1 MSLYMDR
8 VPNVKIMFARI
19 LKEQKLANGPLYF
32 DKELNKAIQWL
43 KSDPDSDVGY
53 EVRGLHVSLAVEDE
67 MSEERKGVS
76 SKTVSGQDESGS
88 EVQDEENRSDQG
100 DMNKSFSDTQEETRL
115 EKEGEVKEE
124 EKEKKEED
132 EEEEEEVE
140 DEEEEEKDENDEN
153 EEKEEREEESEEE
166 GEKVEEKVGED
177 VG

>member
-1 MSLYMDR
+1 MCEPILTHHTALFTEYLKEDFMSLYMDR

-76 SKTVSGQDESGS
+76 SKTVSG
-88 EVQDEENRSDQG
+88 
-100 DMNKSFSDTQEETRL
+100 
-115 EKEGEVKEE
+115 
-124 EKEKKEED
+124 
-132 EEEEEEVE
+132 
-140 DEEEEEKDENDEN
+140 
-153 EEKEEREEESEEE
+153 
-166 GEKVEEKVGED
+166 
-177 VG
+177 